1 MKDKNIHLIFDFD
14 GVLINSIEVQK
25 NAYYGSY
32 REVVGDDNCP
42 PFSEYLKHTGDSL
55 PNIFKKMG
63 LPVEMADP
71 YREISV
77 QSIDKIIIN
86 DEAIK
91 LIKELRANHAKCAI
105 CTGKDH
111 YRTVDIL
118 RYFGIEELFDTII
131 CSDDVS
137 EPKPSP
143 IPVLK
148 AIENMG
154 GEVTTDNCVVIG
166 DGLYDILSAKNAGCK
181 SILTLWYGDEG
192 VPRDADFTV
201 ESVTELREVIKS
213 LGKCLT

>member
-1 MKDKNIHLIFDFD
+1 MRDKSIHLIFDFD

-25 NAYYGSY
+25 KAYYGSY

-42 PFSEYLKHTGDSL
+42 PFSEYLKYTGDSL

-71 YREISV
+71 YRKISV

-86 DEAIK
+86 DEAIR
-91 LIKELRANHAKCAI
+91 LIKELRANNAKCAI

-118 RYFGIEELFDTII
+118 KYFGIEELFDAVI

-143 IPVLK
+143 VPILK
-148 AIENMG
+148 AIESMG
-154 GEVTTDNCVVIG
+154 EDVTKDNCVVIG

-192 VPRDADFTV
+192 VPREADFV
-201 ESVTELREVIKS
+201 VASVDELKDVIYS
-213 LGKCLT
+213 LKT